1 MCDICFVTHLFS
13 FYNETMKNKNLF
25 YQILISFVLV
35 SVLTNMACLFIRNS
49 VIQQEKL
56 KAEYTVN
63 STINRVEIKL
73 ESYIEKV
80 GFLKKTIE
88 AGIDLDDAYFES
100 VASRLYGDDPAVKT
114 IELAPNGIIQNAYP
128 FKENQKAIGMDM
140 LAEHERKE
148 AATLAKD
155 TRKYTLEGPYD
166 LKQGGKGALLYDPI
180 YVNEEFWGFS
190 ILVIDWD
197 AFLDEIHLSD
207 LKKASYDFVIWKKD
221 RSTKEKIVIA
231 QSSKN
236 IDSNTLLIKCKL
248 PNNKWNFEIVP
259 KQGWINTYVIRSL
272 VIASVLIDFLVTA
285 AIAQFE
291 IRHRKDLEYASQI
304 EWQAKKAQEASAAK
318 SRFLFSMS
326 HDIRTPMNAIMG
338 YTELMEKNIG
348 NAEKEKDYLSKIH
361 SSSKFLLDL
370 INSILEMARIESG
383 KETLNIK
390 ACNIFDVLDS
400 LNSVFEK
407 LAHEKGLEYQCTTK
421 IQHPYIYCDPIKL
434 EEILLN
440 IIGNSIKYTDEGMV
454 LIQIEEGESGHF
466 QCMIQDTGIGMS
478 EAYLPHAFE
487 DFSREKSGTQTS
499 VKGTGL
505 GLAIVKSL
513 VELMNGTIEI
523 SSQVNQGTTTR
534 IKFHFEIAK
543 ESELEKN
550 QETNIIDLKGKHIL
564 LAEDNDLNAE
574 IAMTLLSDYGLIV
587 DHVSDGIACVKKV
600 KENKYDLILM
610 DIQMP
615 NMDGYQATQK
625 IREFSDIPIV
635 AMTANAFEEDKQKA
649 LSIGMNGHIA
659 KPIDMDKVIKTLS
672 NVFVFKCPVCGKY
685 TFQSGPGS
693 YEICPVCGWEDDKA
707 QYKDPNLKGGANK
720 LSLKEYK
727 EQYEKNHE

>member
-1 MCDICFVTHLFS
+1 MIIFVTHLFS

-88 AGIDLDDAYFES
+88 AGIDVDDAYFES

-114 IELAPNGIIQNAYP
+114 IELAPNGIIQNVYP
-128 FKENQKAIGMDM
+128 FKENQKAIGMNM
-140 LAEHERKE
+140 LVEHERKE
-148 AATLAKD
+148 GATLAKD

-197 AFLDEIHLSD
+197 AFLDEIHLSN

-259 KQGWINTYVIRSL
+259 KQGWINTYVIKSL

-338 YTELMEKNIG
+338 YTELMEKNAG
-348 NAEKEKDYLSKIH
+348 NIEKEKDYLSKIH

-407 LAHEKGLEYQCTTK
+407 LAHEKGLEYQCTIK

-454 LIQIEEGESGHF
+454 LIQIEEGESGQF

-534 IKFHFEIAK
+534 MKFHFEIAK

-625 IREFSDIPIV
+625 IRELSDIPIV

-659 KPIDMDKVIKTLS
+659 KPIDMDKVISTLS
-672 NVFVFKCPVCGKY
+672 RVLTFKCPVCGKY

-707 QYKDPNLKGGANK
+707 QYKDPNLKGGANR

-727 EQYEKNHE
+727 KQYEKSHE

>member
-1 MCDICFVTHLFS
+1 
-13 FYNETMKNKNLF
+13 MKNKYLVCR
-25 YQILISFVLV
+25 ILIGFVLI
-35 SVLTNMACLFIRNS
+35 SVITNVVCLFIRNS

-63 STINRVEIKL
+63 STIDRVEIKL
-73 ESYIEKV
+73 ESYIQKV
-80 GFLKKTIE
+80 DFLKKTIE
-88 AGIDLDDAYFES
+88 SGIELDDAYFQS
-100 VASRLYGDDPAVKT
+100 IASRLYGDDPAVKT
-114 IELAPNGIIQNAYP
+114 IELAPNGIIQNVYP

-166 LKQGGKGALLYDPI
+166 LKQGG
-180 YVNEEFWGFS
+180 
-190 ILVIDWD
+190 
-197 AFLDEIHLSD
+197 
-207 LKKASYDFVIWKKD
+207 KASYDFVIWKKD

-338 YTELMEKNIG
+338 YTELMEKNVG
-348 NAEKEKDYLSKIH
+348 NIEKEKDYLSKIH

-407 LAHEKGLEYQCTTK
+407 LAHEKGLEYQCTIK

-454 LIQIEEGESGHF
+454 LIQIEEGESGQF

-513 VELMNGTIEI
+513 VELMHGTIEI
-523 SSQVNQGTTTR
+523 SSQANQGTTTR
-534 IKFHFEIAK
+534 MKFHFEIAK

-587 DHVSDGIACVKKV
+587 DHVNDGIACVKKV

-707 QYKDPNLKGGANK
+707 QYKDPNLKGGANR

-727 EQYEKNHE
+727 KQYEKNHE

>member
-1 MCDICFVTHLFS
+1 MHLFS
-13 FYNETMKNKNLF
+13 FYNKVMKNKYLI
-25 YQILISFVLV
+25 YRILIVFVV
-35 SVLTNMACLFIRNS
+35 VTFVTNMAFVALQKNVVR
-49 VIQQEKL
+49 QEKL

-63 STINRVEIKL
+63 STIDRVEVQL
-73 ESYIEKV
+73 EAYIQKV
-80 GFLKKTIE
+80 NFLKKTIE
-88 AGIDLDDAYFES
+88 AGIDLDDAYFKS
-100 VASRLYGDDPAVKT
+100 IASRLYSEDSAIQA
-114 IELAPNGIIQNAYP
+114 IELAPNGIVKNVYPIEGNEQAYGI
-128 FKENQKAIGMDM
+128 NLLTDHTRQ
-140 LAEHERKE
+140 LA
-148 AATLAKD
+148 ANSAKS
-155 TRKYTLEGPYD
+155 TCKYTMEGPYD
-166 LKQGGKGALLYDPI
+166 LKQGGKGALLFDPI
-180 YVNEEFWGFS
+180 YVNDEFWGFS

-197 AFLDEIHLSD
+197 AFLTEIHLD
-207 LKKASYDFVIWKKD
+207 ELEKASYDYVIWKKD
-221 RSTKEKIVIA
+221 RFTKEKIIISK
-231 QSSKN
+231 SSEN
-236 IDSNTLLIKCKL
+236 IDLDTLLVKCAL
-248 PNNKWNFEIVP
+248 PNNNWNFEIIP
-259 KQGWINTYVIRSL
+259 KNGWINKYEMMSMI
-272 VIASVLIDFLVTA
+272 IASLLIDFLVTA
-285 AIAQFE
+285 AIAQAD
-291 IRHRKDLEYASQI
+291 IRHKKDLEYATQI
-304 EWQAKKAQEASAAK
+304 EMEAKKAQEASAEK

-338 YTELMEKNIG
+338 YTELMEKNVG
-348 NAEKEKDYLSKIH
+348 NIEKEKDYLLKIRN
-361 SSSKFLLDL
+361 SSTFLLDL

-390 ACNIFDVLDS
+390 ACNIYDIIES

-407 LAHEKGLEYQCTTK
+407 QAEQKGLKYQCTTK
-421 IQHPYIYCDPIKL
+421 IQHPYIYCDQIKF

-440 IIGNSIKYTDEGMV
+440 IVGNSIKYTNEGMV

-478 EAYLPHAFE
+478 EKYLPHAFE
-487 DFSREKSGTQTS
+487 DFTREKSGAQTT

-505 GLAIVKSL
+505 GLSIVKSL
-513 VELMNGTIEI
+513 VDLMHGTIEI

-534 IKFHFEIAK
+534 IRLHFEIAK

-574 IAMTLLSDYGLIV
+574 IAVTLLSDCDLIV
-587 DHVSDGIACVKKV
+587 DRVDDGISCVQKV

-659 KPIDMDKVIKTLS
+659 KPMDMDTVMLTISKILG
-672 NVFVFKCPVCGKY
+672 FKCPVCGQYVFK
-685 TFQSGPGS
+685 SGPGS
-693 YEICPVCGWEDDKA
+693 YEICPICGWEDDKA
-707 QYKDPNLKGGANK
+707 QYEDPTLAGGANH

-727 EQYEKNHE
+727 KHYEKNNQ

>member
-13 FYNETMKNKNLF
+13 FYNETMKNKYLVCR
-25 YQILISFVLV
+25 ILIGFVLI
-35 SVLTNMACLFIRNS
+35 SVITNVVCLFIRNS

-63 STINRVEIKL
+63 STIDRVEIKL

-100 VASRLYGDDPAVKT
+100 IASRLYGDDPAVKT
-114 IELAPNGIIQNAYP
+114 IELAPNGIIQNVYP

-197 AFLDEIHLSD
+197 AFLDEIHLSN

-407 LAHEKGLEYQCTTK
+407 LAHEKGLEYQCTIK

-440 IIGNSIKYTDEGMV
+440 IVGNSIKYTDEGMV

-534 IKFHFEIAK
+534 MKFHFEIAK

-625 IREFSDIPIV
+625 IRELSDIPIV

>member
-1 MCDICFVTHLFS
+1 MIIFVTHLFS
-13 FYNETMKNKNLF
+13 FYNETMKNKNLI

-114 IELAPNGIIQNAYP
+114 IELAPNGIIQNVYP
-128 FKENQKAIGMDM
+128 FKENQKAIGMNM

-180 YVNEEFWGFS
+180 YVNEKFWGFS

-207 LKKASYDFVIWKKD
+207 LKKASYDFVIWKTD
-221 RSTKEKIVIA
+221 RVTKKKIIIS

-259 KQGWINTYVIRSL
+259 KQGWINTYVMRSL
-272 VIASVLIDFLVTA
+272 VVASILIDFLVTA

-338 YTELMEKNIG
+338 YTELMEKNVG
-348 NAEKEKDYLSKIH
+348 NIEKEKDYLSKIH

-407 LAHEKGLEYQCTTK
+407 QAEQKGLTYQCNTK
-421 IQHPYIYCDPIKL
+421 IEHPYVYCDQIKF

-440 IIGNSIKYTDEGMV
+440 VIGNSVKYTKNGNISIHV
-454 LIQIEEGESGHF
+454 EEVETGSF
-466 QCMIQDTGIGMS
+466 QCIIQDTGIGMS
-478 EAYLPHAFE
+478 KAYLPHAFE

-505 GLAIVKSL
+505 GLSIVKSL
-513 VELMNGTIEI
+513 VELMHGTIEI

-534 IKFHFEIAK
+534 MKFHFEIAK
-543 ESELEKN
+543 ESELEKKSRN
-550 QETNIIDLKGKHIL
+550 
-564 LAEDNDLNAE
+564 
-574 IAMTLLSDYGLIV
+574 
-587 DHVSDGIACVKKV
+587 
-600 KENKYDLILM
+600 
-610 DIQMP
+610 
-615 NMDGYQATQK
+615 
-625 IREFSDIPIV
+625 
-635 AMTANAFEEDKQKA
+635 
-649 LSIGMNGHIA
+649 
-659 KPIDMDKVIKTLS
+659 
-672 NVFVFKCPVCGKY
+672 
-685 TFQSGPGS
+685 
-693 YEICPVCGWEDDKA
+693 
-707 QYKDPNLKGGANK
+707 
-720 LSLKEYK
+720 EY
-727 EQYEKNHE
+727 YRP

>member
-1 MCDICFVTHLFS
+1 MIIFVTHLFS
-13 FYNETMKNKNLF
+13 FYNETMKNKNLI
-25 YQILISFVLV
+25 YQVLISFVLV

-114 IELAPNGIIQNAYP
+114 IELAPNGIIQNVYP
-128 FKENQKAIGMDM
+128 FKENQKAIGMNM

-180 YVNEEFWGFS
+180 YVNEKFWGFS

-207 LKKASYDFVIWKKD
+207 LKKASYDFVIWKTD
-221 RSTKEKIVIA
+221 RVTKKKIIIS

-259 KQGWINTYVIRSL
+259 KQGWINTYVMISL
-272 VIASVLIDFLVTA
+272 AVASILIDFLVTA

-304 EWQAKKAQEASAAK
+304 EWQTKKAQESSAAK

-338 YTELMEKNIG
+338 YTELMEKNVG
-348 NAEKEKDYLSKIH
+348 NIEKEKDYLSKIH

-407 LAHEKGLEYQCTTK
+407 QAEQKGLTYQCNTK
-421 IQHPYIYCDPIKL
+421 IEHPYVYCDQIKF

-440 IIGNSIKYTDEGMV
+440 VIGNSVKYTKNGNISIHV
-454 LIQIEEGESGHF
+454 EEVETGSF
-466 QCMIQDTGIGMS
+466 QCIIQDTGIGMS

-499 VKGTGL
+499 IKGTGL
-505 GLAIVKSL
+505 GLSIVKSL
-513 VELMNGTIEI
+513 VELMHGTIEI

-534 IKFHFEIAK
+534 MKFHFEIAK

-574 IAMTLLSDYGLIV
+574 IAMTLLFDYGFIV
-587 DHVSDGIACVKKV
+587 DHVSDGIACVKQV
-600 KENKYDLILM
+600 KEKEYDVVLM

-707 QYKDPNLKGGANK
+707 QYKDPNLKGGANR

-727 EQYEKNHE
+727 KQYEKNHE

>member
-1 MCDICFVTHLFS
+1 MIIFVTHLFS
-13 FYNETMKNKNLF
+13 FYNETMKNKNLI

-390 ACNIFDVLDS
+390 ACNIFDIIES
-400 LNSVFEK
+400 MNSVFEK

-454 LIQIEEGESGHF
+454 LIQIEEGESGQF

-505 GLAIVKSL
+505 GLSIVKSL
-513 VELMNGTIEI
+513 VELMHGTIEI

-534 IKFHFEIAK
+534 MKFHFEIAK

-574 IAMTLLSDYGLIV
+574 IAMTLLFDYGLIV
-587 DHVSDGIACVKKV
+587 DHVSDGIACVKQV
-600 KENKYDLILM
+600 KEKEYDVVLM

-659 KPIDMDKVIKTLS
+659 KPIDMDKVISTLS
-672 NVFVFKCPVCGKY
+672 RVLTFKCPVCGKY

-707 QYKDPNLKGGANK
+707 QYKDPNLKGGANR

-727 EQYEKNHE
+727 ERYEKNHQ

>member
-1 MCDICFVTHLFS
+1 MIIFVTHLFS
-13 FYNETMKNKNLF
+13 FYNETMKNK
-25 YQILISFVLV
+25 YVVYRILISFVLV

-88 AGIDLDDAYFES
+88 AGINLNDAYFES

-114 IELAPNGIIQNAYP
+114 IELAPKGIIQNVYP

-207 LKKASYDFVIWKKD
+207 LKKASYDFVIWKTD
-221 RSTKEKIVIA
+221 RVTKKKIIIS

-236 IDSNTLLIKCKL
+236 IDPNTLLIKCKL

-304 EWQAKKAQEASAAK
+304 EWQAKKAQKASAAK

-348 NAEKEKDYLSKIH
+348 NSEKEKDYLSKIH

-421 IQHPYIYCDPIKL
+421 IQHPYIYCDPIKF

-440 IIGNSIKYTDEGMV
+440 IVGNSVKYTKNGNISIHV
-454 LIQIEEGESGHF
+454 EEVESGQF

-478 EAYLPHAFE
+478 KAYLPHAFE

-574 IAMTLLSDYGLIV
+574 IAMTLLSDYGMIV
-587 DHVSDGIACVKKV
+587 DHVSDGVACVKKV

-615 NMDGYQATQK
+615 NMDGYQATQI

-635 AMTANAFEEDKQKA
+635 AMTANAFEEDKQKV

-659 KPIDMDKVIKTLS
+659 KPIDMDKVISTLS
-672 NVFVFKCPVCGKY
+672 KVLTFKCPVCGKY

-693 YEICPVCGWEDDKA
+693 YEICPICGWENDKA
-707 QYKDPNLKGGANK
+707 QYKNPTLEGGANK

-727 EQYEKNHE
+727 ERYEKNHQ

>member
-1 MCDICFVTHLFS
+1 MIIFVTHLFS
-13 FYNETMKNKNLF
+13 FYNETMKNKNLI
-25 YQILISFVLV
+25 YQVLISFVLV

-114 IELAPNGIIQNAYP
+114 IELAPNGIIQNVYP
-128 FKENQKAIGMDM
+128 FKENQKAIGMNM

-180 YVNEEFWGFS
+180 YVNEKFWGFS

-207 LKKASYDFVIWKKD
+207 LKKASYDFVIWKTD
-221 RSTKEKIVIA
+221 RVTKKKIIIS

-259 KQGWINTYVIRSL
+259 KQGWINTYVMISL
-272 VIASVLIDFLVTA
+272 AVASILIDFLVTA

-338 YTELMEKNIG
+338 YTEFMEKNVG
-348 NAEKEKDYLSKIH
+348 NIEKEKDYLSKIH

-407 LAHEKGLEYQCTTK
+407 QAEQKGLTYQCNTK
-421 IQHPYIYCDPIKL
+421 IEHPYVYCDQIKF

-440 IIGNSIKYTDEGMV
+440 VIGNSVKYTKNGNISIHV
-454 LIQIEEGESGHF
+454 EEVETGSF
-466 QCMIQDTGIGMS
+466 QCIIQDTGIGMS

-499 VKGTGL
+499 IKGTGL
-505 GLAIVKSL
+505 GLSIVKSL
-513 VELMNGTIEI
+513 VELMHGTIEI

-534 IKFHFEIAK
+534 MKFHFEIAK

-574 IAMTLLSDYGLIV
+574 IAMTLLFDYGFIV
-587 DHVSDGIACVKKV
+587 DHVSDGIACVKQV
-600 KENKYDLILM
+600 KEKEYDVVLM

-693 YEICPVCGWEDDKA
+693 YEICPICGWENDKA
-707 QYKDPNLKGGANK
+707 QYKDPTLKGGANR

-727 EQYEKNHE
+727 KQYEKNHQ

>member
-1 MCDICFVTHLFS
+1 
-13 FYNETMKNKNLF
+13 MKNKNLF

-88 AGIDLDDAYFES
+88 AGIDVDDAYFES
-100 VASRLYGDDPAVKT
+100 MASRLYGDDPAVKT
-114 IELAPNGIIQNAYP
+114 IELAPNGIIQNVYP
-128 FKENQKAIGMDM
+128 FKENQKAIGMNM
-140 LAEHERKE
+140 LAEYERKE

-180 YVNEEFWGFS
+180 YVNEKFWGFS

-207 LKKASYDFVIWKKD
+207 LKKASYDFVIWKTD
-221 RSTKEKIVIA
+221 RVTKKKIIIS

-259 KQGWINTYVIRSL
+259 KQGWINTYVMRSL
-272 VIASVLIDFLVTA
+272 VVASILIDFLVTA

-407 LAHEKGLEYQCTTK
+407 QAEQKGLTYQCNTK
-421 IQHPYIYCDPIKL
+421 IEHPYVYCDQIKF

-440 IIGNSIKYTDEGMV
+440 VIGNSVKYTKNGNISIHV
-454 LIQIEEGESGHF
+454 EEVETGSF
-466 QCMIQDTGIGMS
+466 QCIIQDTGIGMS

-499 VKGTGL
+499 IKGTGL
-505 GLAIVKSL
+505 GLSIVKSL
-513 VELMNGTIEI
+513 VELMHGTIEI

-534 IKFHFEIAK
+534 MKFHFEIAK
-543 ESELEKN
+543 ESELEKKSRN
-550 QETNIIDLKGKHIL
+550 
-564 LAEDNDLNAE
+564 
-574 IAMTLLSDYGLIV
+574 
-587 DHVSDGIACVKKV
+587 
-600 KENKYDLILM
+600 
-610 DIQMP
+610 
-615 NMDGYQATQK
+615 
-625 IREFSDIPIV
+625 
-635 AMTANAFEEDKQKA
+635 
-649 LSIGMNGHIA
+649 
-659 KPIDMDKVIKTLS
+659 
-672 NVFVFKCPVCGKY
+672 
-685 TFQSGPGS
+685 
-693 YEICPVCGWEDDKA
+693 
-707 QYKDPNLKGGANK
+707 
-720 LSLKEYK
+720 EY
-727 EQYEKNHE
+727 YRP

>member
-13 FYNETMKNKNLF
+13 FYNETMENKYLVCR
-25 YQILISFVLV
+25 ILIGFVLI
-35 SVLTNMACLFIRNS
+35 SVITNVVCLFIRNS

-100 VASRLYGDDPAVKT
+100 IASRLYGDDPAVKT
-114 IELAPNGIIQNAYP
+114 IELAPNGIIQNVYP

-338 YTELMEKNIG
+338 YTELMEKNAG
-348 NAEKEKDYLSKIH
+348 NIEKEKDYLSKIH

-407 LAHEKGLEYQCTTK
+407 LAHEKGLEYQCTIK

-454 LIQIEEGESGHF
+454 LIQIEEGESGQF

-513 VELMNGTIEI
+513 VELMHGTIEI

-534 IKFHFEIAK
+534 MKFHFEIAK

-659 KPIDMDKVIKTLS
+659 KPIDMDKVISTLS
-672 NVFVFKCPVCGKY
+672 RVLTFKCPVCGKY

>member
-1 MCDICFVTHLFS
+1 
-13 FYNETMKNKNLF
+13 MKNKYLVCR
-25 YQILISFVLV
+25 ILIGFVLI
-35 SVLTNMACLFIRNS
+35 SVITNVVCLFIRNS

-390 ACNIFDVLDS
+390 ACNIFDIIES
-400 LNSVFEK
+400 MNSVFEK

-440 IIGNSIKYTDEGMV
+440 IVGNSIKYTDEGMV
-454 LIQIEEGESGHF
+454 LIQIEEGESGQF

-534 IKFHFEIAK
+534 MKFHFEIAK

-574 IAMTLLSDYGLIV
+574 IAMTLLFDYGLIV
-587 DHVSDGIACVKKV
+587 DHVSDGIACVKQV
-600 KENKYDLILM
+600 KEKEYDVVLM

-659 KPIDMDKVIKTLS
+659 KPIDMDKVISTLS
-672 NVFVFKCPVCGKY
+672 RVLTFKCPACGKY

-693 YEICPVCGWEDDKA
+693 YEICPVCGWENDKV
-707 QYKDPNLKGGANK
+707 QYKDPNLKGGANR

-727 EQYEKNHE
+727 KQYEKNHE

>member
-1 MCDICFVTHLFS
+1 MIIFVTHLFS
-13 FYNETMKNKNLF
+13 FYNETMKNKNLI

-114 IELAPNGIIQNAYP
+114 IELAPNGIIQNVHP
-128 FKENQKAIGMDM
+128 FKENQKAIGMNM
-140 LAEHERKE
+140 LAEYERKE

-207 LKKASYDFVIWKKD
+207 LKKASYDFVIWKTD
-221 RSTKEKIVIA
+221 RVTKKKIIIS

-236 IDSNTLLIKCKL
+236 INSNTLLIKCKL

-259 KQGWINTYVIRSL
+259 KQGWINTYVMISL
-272 VIASVLIDFLVTA
+272 AVASILIDFLVTA

-338 YTELMEKNIG
+338 YTELMEKNVG
-348 NAEKEKDYLSKIH
+348 NIEKEKDYLSKIH

-407 LAHEKGLEYQCTTK
+407 QAEQKGLTYQCTTK
-421 IQHPYIYCDPIKL
+421 IEHPYVYCDQIKF

-440 IIGNSIKYTDEGMV
+440 VVGNSVKYTKNGNISIHV
-454 LIQIEEGESGHF
+454 EEVESGQF
-466 QCMIQDTGIGMS
+466 QCIIQDTGIGMS

-499 VKGTGL
+499 IKGTGL
-505 GLAIVKSL
+505 GLSIVKSL
-513 VELMNGTIEI
+513 VELMHGTIEI

-534 IKFHFEIAK
+534 MKFHFEIAK

-574 IAMTLLSDYGLIV
+574 IVMTLL
-587 DHVSDGIACVKKV
+587 
-600 KENKYDLILM
+600 
-610 DIQMP
+610 
-615 NMDGYQATQK
+615 
-625 IREFSDIPIV
+625 
-635 AMTANAFEEDKQKA
+635 
-649 LSIGMNGHIA
+649 LSI
-659 KPIDMDKVIKTLS
+659 PRT
-672 NVFVFKCPVCGKY
+672 
-685 TFQSGPGS
+685 QSHT
-693 YEICPVCGWEDDKA
+693 V
-707 QYKDPNLKGGANK
+707 Q
-720 LSLKEYK
+720 
-727 EQYEKNHE
+727 H

>member
-1 MCDICFVTHLFS
+1 
-13 FYNETMKNKNLF
+13 MKNKNLF

-407 LAHEKGLEYQCTTK
+407 LAHEKGLEYQCTIK

-454 LIQIEEGESGHF
+454 LIQIEEGESGQF

-505 GLAIVKSL
+505 GLSIVKSL

-534 IKFHFEIAK
+534 MKFHFEIAK

-587 DHVSDGIACVKKV
+587 DHVNDGIACVKKV

-659 KPIDMDKVIKTLS
+659 KPIDMDKVILTLS
-672 NVFVFKCPVCGKY
+672 RVLTFKCPVCGKY

-727 EQYEKNHE
+727 ERYEKNY

>member
-1 MCDICFVTHLFS
+1 MIIFVTHLFS
-13 FYNETMKNKNLF
+13 FYNETMKNKNLI

-114 IELAPNGIIQNAYP
+114 IELAPNGIIQNVYP
-128 FKENQKAIGMDM
+128 FKENQKAIGMNM

-180 YVNEEFWGFS
+180 YVNEKFWGFS

-207 LKKASYDFVIWKKD
+207 LKKASYDFVIWKTD
-221 RSTKEKIVIA
+221 RVTKKKIIIS

-259 KQGWINTYVIRSL
+259 KQGWINTYVMISL
-272 VIASVLIDFLVTA
+272 AVASILIDFLVTA

-338 YTELMEKNIG
+338 YTELMEKNVG
-348 NAEKEKDYLSKIH
+348 NVEKEKDYLSKIH

-407 LAHEKGLEYQCTTK
+407 QAEQKGLTYQCNTK
-421 IQHPYIYCDPIKL
+421 IEHPYVYCDQIKF

-440 IIGNSIKYTDEGMV
+440 VIGNSVKYTKNGNISIHV
-454 LIQIEEGESGHF
+454 EEVETGSF
-466 QCMIQDTGIGMS
+466 QCIIQDTGIGMS

-499 VKGTGL
+499 IKGTGL
-505 GLAIVKSL
+505 GLSIVKSL
-513 VELMNGTIEI
+513 VELMHGTIEI

-534 IKFHFEIAK
+534 MKFHFEIAK

-574 IAMTLLSDYGLIV
+574 IAMTLLFDYGFIV
-587 DHVSDGIACVKKV
+587 DHVSDGIACVKQV
-600 KENKYDLILM
+600 KEKEYDVVLM

-693 YEICPVCGWEDDKA
+693 YEICPICGWENDKA
-707 QYKDPNLKGGANK
+707 QYKDPTLKGGANR

-727 EQYEKNHE
+727 KQYEKNHQ

>member
-1 MCDICFVTHLFS
+1 MIIFVTHLFS
-13 FYNETMKNKNLF
+13 FYNETMKNK
-25 YQILISFVLV
+25 YVVYRILISFVLV

-114 IELAPNGIIQNAYP
+114 IELAPKGIIQNAYP
-128 FKENQKAIGMDM
+128 FKENQKAIGMNM

-207 LKKASYDFVIWKKD
+207 LKKASYDFVIWKTD
-221 RSTKEKIVIA
+221 RVTKKKIIIS

-236 IDSNTLLIKCKL
+236 IDPNTLLIKCKL

-259 KQGWINTYVIRSL
+259 KQGWINTYVMISL
-272 VIASVLIDFLVTA
+272 AVASILIDFLVTA

-348 NAEKEKDYLSKIH
+348 NAEKEKDYLAKIH

-421 IQHPYIYCDPIKL
+421 IQHPYVYCDQIKF

-440 IIGNSIKYTDEGMV
+440 VIGNSVKYTKNGNISIHV
-454 LIQIEEGESGHF
+454 EEVETGSF
-466 QCMIQDTGIGMS
+466 QYIIQDTGIGMS
-478 EAYLPHAFE
+478 ETYLPHAFE

-499 VKGTGL
+499 IKGTGL
-505 GLAIVKSL
+505 GLSIVKSL
-513 VELMNGTIEI
+513 VELMHGTIEI

-534 IKFHFEIAK
+534 MKFHFEVAS
-543 ESELEKN
+543 ENELENN

-574 IAMTLLSDYGLIV
+574 IAMTLLSDYGMIV
-587 DHVSDGIACVKKV
+587 DHVSDGFACVKKV

-707 QYKDPNLKGGANK
+707 QYKDPNLKGGANR

-727 EQYEKNHE
+727 KQYEKNHE

>member
-1 MCDICFVTHLFS
+1 
-13 FYNETMKNKNLF
+13 MKNKNLF

-390 ACNIFDVLDS
+390 ACNIFDIIES
-400 LNSVFEK
+400 MNSVFEK

-454 LIQIEEGESGHF
+454 LIQIEEGESGQF

-534 IKFHFEIAK
+534 MKFHFEIAK

-574 IAMTLLSDYGLIV
+574 IAMTLLFDYGLIV
-587 DHVSDGIACVKKV
+587 DHVNDGIACVKKV

-659 KPIDMDKVIKTLS
+659 KPIDMDKVISTLS
-672 NVFVFKCPVCGKY
+672 RVLTFKCPACGKY

-693 YEICPVCGWEDDKA
+693 YEICPVCGWENDKV
-707 QYKDPNLKGGANK
+707 QYKDPNLKGGANR

-727 EQYEKNHE
+727 KQYEKNHE

>member
-1 MCDICFVTHLFS
+1 MV
-13 FYNETMKNKNLF
+13 YNEIMENKYLI
-25 YQILISFVLV
+25 YRILIVFVV
-35 SVLTNMACLFIRNS
+35 VTFVTNMAFVALQKNVVS
-49 VIQQEKL
+49 QEKL
-56 KAEYTVN
+56 KAQYTVN
-63 STINRVEIKL
+63 STISRVEIKL

-114 IELAPNGIIQNAYP
+114 IELAPNGIIQNVYP

-155 TRKYTLEGPYD
+155 TKTYTLEGPYD

-291 IRHRKDLEYASQI
+291 IRYRKDLEYASQI

-338 YTELMEKNIG
+338 YTELMEKNVG
-348 NAEKEKDYLSKIH
+348 NIEKEKDYLSKIH

-440 IIGNSIKYTDEGMV
+440 IVGNSIKYTDEGMV
-454 LIQIEEGESGHF
+454 LIQIEETEPGHF

-534 IKFHFEIAK
+534 IKFQFEIAS
-543 ESELEKN
+543 ENELENN
-550 QETNIIDLKGKHIL
+550 QETNIIDFKGKHIL

-574 IAMTLLSDYGLIV
+574 IAMTLLTDYGLIV
-587 DHVSDGIACVKKV
+587 DRVSDGVACVKQV
-600 KENKYDLILM
+600 KEKEYDVVLM

-649 LSIGMNGHIA
+649 LSVGMNGYIA

-672 NVFVFKCPVCGKY
+672 NVFVFKCPVCGQY

-707 QYKDPNLKGGANK
+707 QYKDPNLKGGANRF
-720 LSLKEYK
+720 SLKEYK
-727 EQYEKNHE
+727 EQYEKNYQ

>member
-1 MCDICFVTHLFS
+1 MIIFVTHLFS
-13 FYNETMKNKNLF
+13 FYNETMKNK
-25 YQILISFVLV
+25 YVIYRILISFVLV
-35 SVLTNMACLFIRNS
+35 SILTNMACLFIRNS

-114 IELAPNGIIQNAYP
+114 IELAPKGIIQNAYP

-207 LKKASYDFVIWKKD
+207 LKKASYDFVIWKTD
-221 RSTKEKIVIA
+221 RSTKKKIVIA

-348 NAEKEKDYLSKIH
+348 NSEKEKDYLSKIH

-407 LAHEKGLEYQCTTK
+407 LAYEKGLEYQCTTK
-421 IQHPYIYCDPIKL
+421 IQHPYIYCDPIKF

-440 IIGNSIKYTDEGMV
+440 IVGNSVKYTKNGNISIHV
-454 LIQIEEGESGHF
+454 EEVESGQF

-478 EAYLPHAFE
+478 KAYLPHAFE

-574 IAMTLLSDYGLIV
+574 IAMTLLSDYGMIV
-587 DHVSDGIACVKKV
+587 DHVSDGVACVKKV

-615 NMDGYQATQK
+615 NMDGYQATQI

-635 AMTANAFEEDKQKA
+635 AMTANAFEEDKQKV

-659 KPIDMDKVIKTLS
+659 KPIDMDKVISTLS
-672 NVFVFKCPVCGKY
+672 KVLTFKCPVCGKY

-707 QYKDPNLKGGANK
+707 QYKDPTLKGGANK

-727 EQYEKNHE
+727 EQYEKNHQ

>member
-1 MCDICFVTHLFS
+1 MIIFVTHLFS
-13 FYNETMKNKNLF
+13 FYNETMKNKNLI
-25 YQILISFVLV
+25 YQVLISFVLV

-88 AGIDLDDAYFES
+88 AGIDVDDAYFES

-114 IELAPNGIIQNAYP
+114 IELAPNGIIQNVYP
-128 FKENQKAIGMDM
+128 FKENQKAIGMNM

-180 YVNEEFWGFS
+180 YVNEKFWGFS

-207 LKKASYDFVIWKKD
+207 LKKASYDFVIWKTD
-221 RSTKEKIVIA
+221 RVTKKKIIIS

-259 KQGWINTYVIRSL
+259 KQGWINTYVMISL
-272 VIASVLIDFLVTA
+272 AVASILIDFLVTA

-338 YTELMEKNIG
+338 YTELMEKNVG
-348 NAEKEKDYLSKIH
+348 NIEKEKDYLSKIH

-407 LAHEKGLEYQCTTK
+407 QAEQKGLTYQCNTK
-421 IQHPYIYCDPIKL
+421 IEHPYVYCDQIKF

-440 IIGNSIKYTDEGMV
+440 VIGNSVKYTKNGNISIHV
-454 LIQIEEGESGHF
+454 EEVETGSF
-466 QCMIQDTGIGMS
+466 QCIIQDTGIGMS

-505 GLAIVKSL
+505 GLSIVKSL
-513 VELMNGTIEI
+513 VELMHGTIEI

-534 IKFHFEIAK
+534 MKFHFEIAK

-574 IAMTLLSDYGLIV
+574 IAMTLLFDYGFIV
-587 DHVSDGIACVKKV
+587 DHVSDGIACVKQV
-600 KENKYDLILM
+600 KEKEYDVVLM

-693 YEICPVCGWEDDKA
+693 YEICPICGWENDKA
-707 QYKDPNLKGGANK
+707 QYKDPTLKGGANR

-727 EQYEKNHE
+727 KQYEKNHQ

>member
-1 MCDICFVTHLFS
+1 
-13 FYNETMKNKNLF
+13 MKNKNLI

-140 LAEHERKE
+140 LTEHERKE

-197 AFLDEIHLSD
+197 VFLDEIHLSD

-259 KQGWINTYVIRSL
+259 KQGWINTYVIKSL

-291 IRHRKDLEYASQI
+291 IRHRKDLEYANQI

-454 LIQIEEGESGHF
+454 FIQIEEGESGHF
-466 QCMIQDTGIGMS
+466 QCIIQDTGIGMS

-513 VELMNGTIEI
+513 VELMHGTIEI

-587 DHVSDGIACVKKV
+587 DHVSDGIACVKQV
-600 KENKYDLILM
+600 KEKEYDVVLM

-672 NVFVFKCPVCGKY
+672 NVFVFRCPVCGKY

>member
-1 MCDICFVTHLFS
+1 
-13 FYNETMKNKNLF
+13 MKNKNLI
-25 YQILISFVLV
+25 YQVLISFVLV

-114 IELAPNGIIQNAYP
+114 IELAPNGIIQNVYP
-128 FKENQKAIGMDM
+128 FKENQKAIGMNM

-180 YVNEEFWGFS
+180 YVNEKFWGFS

-207 LKKASYDFVIWKKD
+207 LKKASYDFVIWKTD
-221 RSTKEKIVIA
+221 RVTKKKIIIS

-259 KQGWINTYVIRSL
+259 KQGWINTYVMISL
-272 VIASVLIDFLVTA
+272 AVASILIDFLVTA

-338 YTELMEKNIG
+338 YTELMEKNVG
-348 NAEKEKDYLSKIH
+348 NIEKEKDYLSKIH

-407 LAHEKGLEYQCTTK
+407 QAEQKGLTYQCNTK
-421 IQHPYIYCDPIKL
+421 IEHPYVYCDQIKF

-440 IIGNSIKYTDEGMV
+440 VIGNSVKYTKNGNISIHV
-454 LIQIEEGESGHF
+454 EEVETGSF
-466 QCMIQDTGIGMS
+466 QCIIQDTGIGMS

-499 VKGTGL
+499 IKGTGL
-505 GLAIVKSL
+505 GLSIVKSL
-513 VELMNGTIEI
+513 VELMHGTIEI

-534 IKFHFEIAK
+534 MKFHFEIAK

-574 IAMTLLSDYGLIV
+574 IAMTLLFDYGFIV
-587 DHVSDGIACVKKV
+587 DHVSDGIACVKQV
-600 KENKYDLILM
+600 KEKEYDVVLM

-693 YEICPVCGWEDDKA
+693 YEICPICGWENDKA
-707 QYKDPNLKGGANK
+707 QYKDPTLKGGANR

-727 EQYEKNHE
+727 KQYEKNHQ

>member
-1 MCDICFVTHLFS
+1 MIIFVTHLFS

-88 AGIDLDDAYFES
+88 AGIDVDDAYFES
-100 VASRLYGDDPAVKT
+100 MASRLYGDDPAVKT
-114 IELAPNGIIQNAYP
+114 IELAPNGIIQNVYP
-128 FKENQKAIGMDM
+128 FKENQKAIGMNM
-140 LAEHERKE
+140 LAEYERKE

-207 LKKASYDFVIWKKD
+207 LKKASYDFVIWKTD
-221 RSTKEKIVIA
+221 RVTKKKIIIS

-259 KQGWINTYVIRSL
+259 KQGWINTYVMISL
-272 VIASVLIDFLVTA
+272 AVASILIDFLVTA

-407 LAHEKGLEYQCTTK
+407 QAEQKGLTYQCNTK
-421 IQHPYIYCDPIKL
+421 IEHPYVYCDQIKF

-440 IIGNSIKYTDEGMV
+440 VIGNSVKYTKNGNISIHV
-454 LIQIEEGESGHF
+454 EEVETGSF
-466 QCMIQDTGIGMS
+466 QCIIQDTGIGMS

-499 VKGTGL
+499 IKGTGL
-505 GLAIVKSL
+505 GLSIVKSL
-513 VELMNGTIEI
+513 VELMHGTIEI

-534 IKFHFEIAK
+534 MKFHFEIAK

-574 IAMTLLSDYGLIV
+574 IAMTLLFDYGFIV
-587 DHVSDGIACVKKV
+587 DHVSDGIACVKQV
-600 KENKYDLILM
+600 KEKEYDVVLM

-707 QYKDPNLKGGANK
+707 QYKDPNLKGGANR

-727 EQYEKNHE
+727 KQYEKNHE

>member
-1 MCDICFVTHLFS
+1 MIIFVTHLFS
-13 FYNETMKNKNLF
+13 FYNETMKNK
-25 YQILISFVLV
+25 YVIYRILISFVLV
-35 SVLTNMACLFIRNS
+35 SILTNMACLFIRNS
-49 VIQQEKL
+49 VIQQERL

-114 IELAPNGIIQNAYP
+114 IELAPKGIIQNAYP
-128 FKENQKAIGMDM
+128 FKENQKAIGMNM

-207 LKKASYDFVIWKKD
+207 LKKASYDFVIWKTD
-221 RSTKEKIVIA
+221 RVTKKKIIIS

-236 IDSNTLLIKCKL
+236 IDPNTLLIKCKL

-348 NAEKEKDYLSKIH
+348 NSEKEKDYLSKIH

-407 LAHEKGLEYQCTTK
+407 LAYEKGLEYQCTTK
-421 IQHPYIYCDPIKL
+421 IQHPYIYCDPIKF

-440 IIGNSIKYTDEGMV
+440 IVGNSVKYTKNGNISIHV
-454 LIQIEEGESGHF
+454 EEVESGQF

-478 EAYLPHAFE
+478 KAYLPHAFE

-574 IAMTLLSDYGLIV
+574 IAMTLLSDYGMIV
-587 DHVSDGIACVKKV
+587 DHVSDGVACVKKV

-615 NMDGYQATQK
+615 NMDGYQATQI

-635 AMTANAFEEDKQKA
+635 AMTANAFEEDKQKV

-659 KPIDMDKVIKTLS
+659 KPIDMDKVISTLS
-672 NVFVFKCPVCGKY
+672 KVLTFKCPVCGKY

-707 QYKDPNLKGGANK
+707 QYKDPTLKGGANK

-727 EQYEKNHE
+727 EQYEKNHQ

>member
-1 MCDICFVTHLFS
+1 MIIFVTHLFS
-13 FYNETMKNKNLF
+13 FYNETMKNKNLI

-390 ACNIFDVLDS
+390 ACNIFDIIES
-400 LNSVFEK
+400 MNSVFEK

-454 LIQIEEGESGHF
+454 LIQIEEGESGQF

-534 IKFHFEIAK
+534 MKFHFEIAK

-587 DHVSDGIACVKKV
+587 DHVSDGIACVKQV
-600 KENKYDLILM
+600 KEKEYDAVLM
-610 DIQMP
+610 DVQMP

-659 KPIDMDKVIKTLS
+659 KPIDMDKVISTLS
-672 NVFVFKCPVCGKY
+672 RVLTFKCPVCGKY

-707 QYKDPNLKGGANK
+707 QYKDPNLKGGVNR

-727 EQYEKNHE
+727 ERYEKNHQ

>member
-1 MCDICFVTHLFS
+1 MIIFVTHLFS
-13 FYNETMKNKNLF
+13 FYNETMKNKNLI

-88 AGIDLDDAYFES
+88 AGINLDDAYFES

-114 IELAPNGIIQNAYP
+114 IELAPKGIIQNVYP

-140 LAEHERKE
+140 LTEHERKE

-207 LKKASYDFVIWKKD
+207 LKKASYDFVIWKTD
-221 RSTKEKIVIA
+221 RVTKKKIIIS

-236 IDSNTLLIKCKL
+236 IDPNTLLIKCKL

-338 YTELMEKNIG
+338 YTELMEKNVG
-348 NAEKEKDYLSKIH
+348 NIEKEKYYLSKIH

-440 IIGNSIKYTDEGMV
+440 IVGNSVKYTKNGNISIHV
-454 LIQIEEGESGHF
+454 EEVESGQF

-574 IAMTLLSDYGLIV
+574 IAMTLLSDYGMIV
-587 DHVSDGIACVKKV
+587 DHVSDGFACVKKV

-615 NMDGYQATQK
+615 NMDGYQATQE

-635 AMTANAFEEDKQKA
+635 AMSANAFEEDKQKA
-649 LSIGMNGHIA
+649 LSIGMNGYIA
-659 KPIDMDKVIKTLS
+659 KPIDMDNVLITLS
-672 NVFVFKCPVCGKY
+672 NVFAFKCPVCRKY
-685 TFQSGPGS
+685 TFKNGPGS
-693 YEICPVCGWEDDKA
+693 YEICPICGWEDDKA
-707 QYKDPNLKGGANK
+707 QYKDPTLKGGANK

-727 EQYEKNHE
+727 EQYEKNH

>member
-1 MCDICFVTHLFS
+1 MIIFVTHLFS
-13 FYNETMKNKNLF
+13 FYNETMKNKNLI

-390 ACNIFDVLDS
+390 ACNIFDIIES
-400 LNSVFEK
+400 MNSVFEK

-454 LIQIEEGESGHF
+454 LIQIEEGESGQF

-513 VELMNGTIEI
+513 VELMHGTIEI

-534 IKFHFEIAK
+534 MKFHFEITK

-587 DHVSDGIACVKKV
+587 DHVSDGIACVKQV
-600 KENKYDLILM
+600 KEKEYDAVLM

-659 KPIDMDKVIKTLS
+659 KPIDMDKVISTLS
-672 NVFVFKCPVCGKY
+672 RVLTFKCPVCGKY

-707 QYKDPNLKGGANK
+707 QYKDPNLKGGANR

-727 EQYEKNHE
+727 ERYEKNHQ

>member
-1 MCDICFVTHLFS
+1 
-13 FYNETMKNKNLF
+13 MKNKNLF

-338 YTELMEKNIG
+338 YTELMEKNAG
-348 NAEKEKDYLSKIH
+348 NIEKEKDYLSKIH

-407 LAHEKGLEYQCTTK
+407 LAHEKGLEYQCTIK

-454 LIQIEEGESGHF
+454 LIQIEEGESGQF

-534 IKFHFEIAK
+534 MKFHFEIAK

-625 IREFSDIPIV
+625 IRELSDIPIV

-659 KPIDMDKVIKTLS
+659 KPIDMDKVISTLS
-672 NVFVFKCPVCGKY
+672 RVLTFKCPVCGKY

-727 EQYEKNHE
+727 EQYEKSHE

>member
-1 MCDICFVTHLFS
+1 MIIFVTHLFS

-88 AGIDLDDAYFES
+88 AGIDVDDAYFES

-114 IELAPNGIIQNAYP
+114 IELAPNGIIQNVYP
-128 FKENQKAIGMDM
+128 FKENQKAIGMNM
-140 LAEHERKE
+140 LVEHERKE

-454 LIQIEEGESGHF
+454 LIQIEEGESGQF

-505 GLAIVKSL
+505 GLSIVKSL
-513 VELMNGTIEI
+513 VELMHGTIEI

-534 IKFHFEIAK
+534 MKFHFEIAK

-574 IAMTLLSDYGLIV
+574 IAMTLLFDYGLIV
-587 DHVSDGIACVKKV
+587 DHVSDGIACVKQV
-600 KENKYDLILM
+600 KEKEYDVVLM

>member
-1 MCDICFVTHLFS
+1 MV
-13 FYNETMKNKNLF
+13 YNRNMKNKNLVYRILILF
-25 YQILISFVLV
+25 LLISFV
-35 SVLTNMACLFIRNS
+35 TNTACLFIRNS
-49 VIQQEKL
+49 VITQEKL
-56 KAEYTVN
+56 KAEYTVK
-63 STINRVEIKL
+63 STIDRVEMKL
-73 ESYIEKV
+73 ETYIEKV
-80 GFLKKTIE
+80 EFLKKTIE
-88 AGIDLDDAYFES
+88 SGIELNDAYFQS
-100 VASRLYGDDPAVKT
+100 IASRLYGDDPAIKT
-114 IELAPNGIIQNAYP
+114 IELAPNGMIQNVYP
-128 FKENQKAIGMDM
+128 LEENKEVLGMNM
-140 LAEHERKE
+140 LTERDRKQ

-155 TRKYTLEGPYD
+155 TKKYTLEGPYN

-180 YVNEEFWGFS
+180 YVNDEFWGFS

-197 AFLDEIHLSD
+197 VFLDEIHLSD
-207 LKKASYDFVIWKKD
+207 LEKASYDYIIWKTDRITKD
-221 RSTKEKIVIA
+221 KIIISKSTNE
-231 QSSKN
+231 

-259 KQGWINTYVIRSL
+259 KQGWINQYLMINL
-272 VIASVLIDFLVTA
+272 VVASILIDFLVTA
-285 AIAQFE
+285 AIAQLE

-304 EWQAKKAQEASAAK
+304 ELQAKKAQEASASK

-348 NAEKEKDYLSKIH
+348 NAEKEKDYLSKIR

-390 ACNIFDVLDS
+390 ACNILDVIES
-400 LNSVFEK
+400 MNSVFEK
-407 LAHEKGLEYQCTTK
+407 LAHEKGLEYQCTTN
-421 IQHPYIYCDPIKL
+421 IQHPYIYCDSIKL

-440 IIGNSIKYTDEGMV
+440 IVGNSVKYTDKGMV
-454 LIQIEEGESGHF
+454 LIRLEEVESGSF

-478 EAYLPHAFE
+478 EEYLPHAFE
-487 DFSREKSGTQTS
+487 DFSREKSGAQTS

-505 GLAIVKSL
+505 GLSIVKSL
-513 VELMNGTIEI
+513 VELMDGTIEI
-523 SSQVNQGTTTR
+523 SSKVNCGTITR
-534 IKFHFEIAK
+534 IKFHFEIAS
-543 ESELEKN
+543 ENELENK
-550 QETNIIDLKGKHIL
+550 QETNIIDFKGKHVL

-574 IAMTLLSDYGLIV
+574 IAMTLLTDYGLII
-587 DHVSDGIACVKKV
+587 DRVSDGVACVKQV
-600 KENKYDLILM
+600 KEKEYDVVLM

-649 LSIGMNGHIA
+649 LSVGMNGYIA

-672 NVFVFKCPVCGKY
+672 NVFVFKCPVCGQY

-707 QYKDPNLKGGANK
+707 QYKDPNLKGGANRF
-720 LSLKEYK
+720 SLKEYK
-727 EQYEKNHE
+727 EQYEKNYQ

>member
-1 MCDICFVTHLFS
+1 MV
-13 FYNETMKNKNLF
+13 YNEIMENKYLI
-25 YQILISFVLV
+25 YRILIVFVV
-35 SVLTNMACLFIRNS
+35 VTFVTNMAFVALQKNVVS
-49 VIQQEKL
+49 QEKL
-56 KAEYTVN
+56 KAQYTVN
-63 STINRVEIKL
+63 STISRVEIKL

-114 IELAPNGIIQNAYP
+114 IELAPNGIIQNVYP

-140 LAEHERKE
+140 LTEHERKE

-155 TRKYTLEGPYD
+155 TRKYTMEGPYD
-166 LKQGGKGALLYDPI
+166 LKQGGKGAILYDPI
-180 YVNEEFWGFS
+180 YVNGEFWGFS

-197 AFLDEIHLSD
+197 AFLTEIHLNE
-207 LKKASYDFVIWKKD
+207 LEKASYDFVIWKKD
-221 RSTKEKIVIA
+221 RVTKEKIIISK
-231 QSSKN
+231 SSEN
-236 IDSNTLLIKCKL
+236 IGSDTLLVKCAL
-248 PNNKWNFEIVP
+248 PNNNWNFEIIP
-259 KQGWINTYVIRSL
+259 KNGWINKYEMMSL
-272 VIASVLIDFLVTA
+272 VVASIMIDFLVTA
-285 AIAQFE
+285 AIAQLE
-291 IRHRKDLEYASQI
+291 IRHKKDLEYATQI
-304 EWQAKKAQEASAAK
+304 EMEAKKAQEASAAK

-338 YTELMEKNIG
+338 YTELMEKNVG
-348 NAEKEKDYLSKIH
+348 NIEKEKDYLSKIH

-407 LAHEKGLEYQCTTK
+407 LAHEKGLEYQCTIK

-454 LIQIEEGESGHF
+454 LIQIEEGESGQF

-505 GLAIVKSL
+505 GLSIVKSL
-513 VELMNGTIEI
+513 VELMHGTIEI
-523 SSQVNQGTTTR
+523 SSQVNQGTITR
-534 IKFHFEIAK
+534 MKFHFEIAK

-574 IAMTLLSDYGLIV
+574 IAMTLLFDYGLIV

-659 KPIDMDKVIKTLS
+659 KPIDMDKVISTLS
-672 NVFVFKCPVCGKY
+672 RVLTFKCPVCGKY
-685 TFQSGPGS
+685 TFQFGPGS

>member
-1 MCDICFVTHLFS
+1 
-13 FYNETMKNKNLF
+13 MKNKNLF

-88 AGIDLDDAYFES
+88 AGIDVDDAYFES
-100 VASRLYGDDPAVKT
+100 MASRLYGDDPAVKT
-114 IELAPNGIIQNAYP
+114 IELAPNGIIQNVYP
-128 FKENQKAIGMDM
+128 FKENQKAIGMNM
-140 LAEHERKE
+140 LAEYERKE

-180 YVNEEFWGFS
+180 YVNEKFWGFS

-207 LKKASYDFVIWKKD
+207 LKKASYDFVIWKTD
-221 RSTKEKIVIA
+221 RVTKKKIIIS

-259 KQGWINTYVIRSL
+259 KQGWINTYVMISL
-272 VIASVLIDFLVTA
+272 AVASILIDFLVTA

-338 YTELMEKNIG
+338 YTELMEKNVG
-348 NAEKEKDYLSKIH
+348 NIEKEKDYLSKIH
-361 SSSKFLLDL
+361 SSSKFLLGL

-407 LAHEKGLEYQCTTK
+407 QAEQKGLTYQCNTK
-421 IQHPYIYCDPIKL
+421 IEHPYVYCDQIKF

-440 IIGNSIKYTDEGMV
+440 VIGNSVKYTKNGNISIHV
-454 LIQIEEGESGHF
+454 EEVETGSF
-466 QCMIQDTGIGMS
+466 QCIIQDTGIGMS

-505 GLAIVKSL
+505 GLSIVKSL
-513 VELMNGTIEI
+513 VELMHGTIEI
-523 SSQVNQGTTTR
+523 SSQVNQGTITR
-534 IKFHFEIAK
+534 MKFHFEIAK

-574 IAMTLLSDYGLIV
+574 IAMTLLFDYGLIV
-587 DHVSDGIACVKKV
+587 DRVSDGVACVKQV
-600 KENKYDLILM
+600 KEKEYDVVLM

-649 LSIGMNGHIA
+649 LSMGMNGHIA
-659 KPIDMDKVIKTLS
+659 KPIDIDKVIKTLS

-707 QYKDPNLKGGANK
+707 QYKNPNLKGGANR

-727 EQYEKNHE
+727 KQYEKNHQ